1 MNAAQASD
9 PVLWT
14 STRCICSMHALSQA
28 AHSADDLDLS
38 HDRGDHRN

>member
-9 PVLWT
+9 LYFGHPPDAFA
-14 STRCICSMHALSQA
+14 SMHALSQA
-28 AHSADDLDLS
+28 AHSANDLDLS